1 MAKQNKRQK
10 ICHNCEA
17 DIDLDVIVCP
27 FCAADLR
34 EERPM
39 REISSPLKTILKEQV
54 APTES
59 VADAPRASALPIALV
74 SVGGYLL
81 LLGVLTLMFSE
92 GGQVTLQWD
101 SRYWFLALIASIPLL
116 VFGVKMLSKE
126 G

>member
-39 REISSPLKTILKEQV
+39 RDVSPPLKTIVKEQV
-54 APTES
+54 VSPEA
-59 VADAPRASALPIALV
+59 ASETSRTSTLPIALV

-116 VFGVKMLSKE
+116 VFGVRMLSKE